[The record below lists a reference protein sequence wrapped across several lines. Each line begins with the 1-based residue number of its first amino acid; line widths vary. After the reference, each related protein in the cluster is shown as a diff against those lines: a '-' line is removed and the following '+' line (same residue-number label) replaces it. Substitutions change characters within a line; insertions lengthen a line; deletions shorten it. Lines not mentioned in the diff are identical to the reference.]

1 VTRRP
6 PRERWSYIPDDVAT
20 SHQTRLGMIFSILD
34 TMFAG
39 HWPQATALDVACHEG
54 YSCRSGPLSMVI
66 WTLFSLVAGY
76 VD

>member
-1 VTRRP
+1 
-6 PRERWSYIPDDVAT
+6 
-20 SHQTRLGMIFSILD
+20 MIFSILD